1 MIPFVKAHACG
12 NDFLIVH
19 EKYAGLH
26 RAERARYL
34 CDRHTGI
41 GADGVEWVEETGGGV
56 RAILSNAD
64 GSIAE
69 ISGNGTRC
77 IAAWWAAKEKVSDVK
92 VETAAGVKLCHILK
106 HEGKIFQ
113 VETTMGTPQVDN
125 FTLRNHAGVRVSIGN
140 PHFVL
145 FVDRF
150 PDDWEKT
157 GAQLAV
163 DPTFPEGTNVEFVQI
178 VDTNAIEFRIYE
190 RGAGPTQ
197 SSGTG
202 SCASAVA
209 AMATRDMPHDLR
221 VIAPGGEQRVR
232 WDDDILYLTGT
243 AEIIASGEALL

>member
-12 NDFLIVH
+12 NDFLIVD
-19 EKYAGLH
+19 EKYARLH
-26 RAERARYL
+26 RAEFARYL
-34 CDRHTGI
+34 CNRHTGI
-41 GADGVEWVEETGGGV
+41 GADGVEWVEPHGESV

-77 IAAWWAAKEKVSDVK
+77 IAAWWAAKNKLSEVK
-92 VETAAGVKLCHILK
+92 VETAAGVKLCRILK
-106 HEGKIFQ
+106 HDGRIFQ
-113 VETTMGTPQVDN
+113 VETNMGTPTIDS
-125 FTLRNHAGVRVSIGN
+125 FTVGDHAGVRVSIGN

-145 FVDRF
+145 FVEQF
-150 PDDWEKT
+150 PEDWEQA

-163 DPTFPEGTNVEFVQI
+163 DPTFPDGTNVEFVQI

-209 AMATRDMPHDLR
+209 AMATRNMPRDLR

-232 WDDDILYLTGT
+232 WENDTLYLTGP
-243 AEIIASGEALL
+243 AEIIATGEAFL

>member
-26 RAERARYL
+26 RDELARYL

-41 GADGVEWVEETGGGV
+41 GADGVEWVEEVGHAV

-77 IAAWWAAKEKVSDVK
+77 IAGAKN
-92 VETAAGVKLCHILK
+92 CHILK
-106 HEGKIFQ
+106 HEGRIFQ
-113 VETTMGTPQVDN
+113 VETAMGTPAIDK
-125 FTLRNHAGVRVSIGN
+125 FTLRKHEGVRVSIGN

-145 FVDRF
+145 FVDQF

-163 DPTFPEGTNVEFVQI
+163 DPAFPEGTNVEFVQI
-178 VDTNAIEFRIYE
+178 TDTNAIEFRIYE
-190 RGAGPTQ
+190 RGAGPTL

-209 AMATRDMPHDLR
+209 AMAIRDMPHDLR

-232 WDDDILYLTGT
+232 WENEILYLTGM
-243 AEIIASGEALL
+243 AEIIASGEAFL